1 MAVSVRIDRL
11 PDAPTRAPDRWVE
24 VPLTAEERRRV
35 RRRLRVSSDLELLL
49 ALPTGTVLPV
59 GGLLHLA
66 DGVAYRVAAAA
77 ERVVAVRP
85 RSRAEAARLG
95 HLIGNLHRDIDID
108 DDDVIALWDE
118 GLEARLRAAGF
129 AVAVER
135 RPFRGR
141 PAGEHA
147 HG

>member
-1 MAVSVRIDRL
+1 M
-11 PDAPTRAPDRWVE
+11 
-24 VPLTAEERRRV
+24 
-35 RRRLRVSSDLELLL
+35 RRRLRVAPELELLL

-59 GGLLHLA
+59 GGVLHVG

-77 ERVVAVRP
+77 ELVATVRP
-85 RSRAEAARLG
+85 RTTADAARLG
-95 HLIGNLHRDIDID
+95 HLVGNLHRDIDVVGD
-108 DDDVIALWDE
+108 EVIALWDE

-129 AVAVER
+129 SVAVER